1 MRTLLLLSALICAA
15 PAAGAALRVE
25 RDGHGDYL
33 SIQLAVDAAASGDTI
48 LIGPGRYNE
57 GAIWTTPGWT
67 AFVRIVVRQPELSLI
82 GAGPELTIIG
92 PTTSWDLTQGW
103 NRGIDAGTYWGNR
116 RVFVSGIGF
125 ENMGY
130 GVTCAE
136 APDAA
141 VFTNCSFRANANSML
156 CAFGGSLE
164 VRNCSFDQ
172 VHRNYQHIGASGLS
186 SVLISDCDFSLATV
200 NTWSQ
205 TGVHL
210 QGVPSAVVT
219 DCRFLGGASG
229 LALLGVDAATVSNC
243 VFSRQ
248 TAGRVDVSNG
258 MIIGYSA
265 ANLTDCTFD
274 SQVNAVWALERPD
287 IRMERVSILDATVAS
302 LNFDSMNSLVVH
314 ESLLA
319 RGAQYT
325 ILQNYPCDESSQGE
339 GLPHFDLTNNDWGT
353 SSADSI
359 ASWIRTCDYI
369 VDYVP
374 FIGQP
379 VAVENRSWGDLKALF
394 R

>member
-1 MRTLLLLSALICAA
+1 MRTLLLLSALVCAA
-15 PAAGAALRVE
+15 PAAGAVLRVE
-25 RDGHGDYL
+25 RDGHGDYS

-67 AFVRIVVRQPELSLI
+67 AFVRVVVRQAELTLI

-92 PTTSWDLTQGW
+92 PTTTWDLTQGW

-172 VHRNYQHIGASGLS
+172 VHRNYQHIEAIGLS

-200 NTWSQ
+200 NNWSQ
-205 TGVHL
+205 YGVHI

-219 DCRFLGGASG
+219 DCRFLGGFSG

-258 MIIGYSA
+258 MIIGYST

-274 SQVNAVWALERPD
+274 SQVNAVWASERPD

-325 ILQNYPCDESSQGE
+325 ILQNYPCDERSQGE
-339 GLPHFDLTNNDWGT
+339 GLPHLDLTNNDWGT